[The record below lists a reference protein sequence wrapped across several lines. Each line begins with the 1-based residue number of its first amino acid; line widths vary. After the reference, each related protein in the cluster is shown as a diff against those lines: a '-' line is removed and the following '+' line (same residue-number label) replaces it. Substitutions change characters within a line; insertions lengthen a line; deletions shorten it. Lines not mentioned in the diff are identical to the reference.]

1 MQEIMEGPRARAPLY
16 RNSLPTP
23 IPGEYKIRPI
33 MRRLITAMAAV
44 FLASF
49 PASCGG
55 QDDRSKAAR
64 EALKSVE
71 ELRGFADELDVLHA
85 RSREIEDKMLLEG
98 TKRTAAG
105 APLEKELQEIR
116 ERMGTIQ
123 ERARPLA
130 RELGPDLDRKVK
142 SDPKDAGFLEARS
155 RYRETLGEID
165 EALEDLDAARAIL
178 PRDAAIR
185 ARRPGLLR
193 RLGRYE
199 EARAA
204 CAELLKEDPG
214 HPVALATDALCLYSL
229 NAVPAAVARFGEALA
244 KEGRLEPSL
253 AREARRTLEA
263 AKTKQGEWD
272 EEQKKRAAEAKA
284 DDLPRVRLKTS
295 RGEIVV
301 ELFENE
307 APNAVA
313 SFIDLCEKNFFDGTR
328 FHRVDPD
335 FVVQGGDPLSKDDN
349 PDNDGRGGP
358 GYSFRD
364 ELEPG
369 YRRHFR
375 GVLSLANHGKDTNG
389 SQFFITHRPTEHLDG
404 KHVVFG
410 RVTEGMNVV
419 DAIRR
424 GDALVAAEIVRK
436 RPHAYRPVV
445 E

>member
-1 MQEIMEGPRARAPLY
+1 
-16 RNSLPTP
+16 
-23 IPGEYKIRPI
+23 
-33 MRRLITAMAAV
+33 MRRIVTAIAVVILAA
-44 FLASF
+44 F

-55 QDDRSKAAR
+55 QDDRSKSAR
-64 EALKSVE
+64 EALRAVE
-71 ELRGFADELDVLHA
+71 ELRGLVDELEILHPKA
-85 RSREIEDKMLLEG
+85 TEIEDKMIREG
-98 TKRTAAG
+98 TQRTPAG

-116 ERMGTIQ
+116 ERMSSVQ
-123 ERARPLA
+123 DRARQLA
-130 RELGPDLDRKVK
+130 RDIGPDLDRKVK

-155 RYRETLGEID
+155 RYRETLGDID

-178 PRDAAIR
+178 PKDAAIR

-199 EARAA
+199 ESRAA

-229 NAVPAAVARFGEALA
+229 NAFPAAVARLGEAMA

-253 AREARRTLEA
+253 AREVRRTLDA

-313 SFIDLCEKNFFDGTR
+313 NFIDLCDKKFFDGTL
-328 FHRVDPD
+328 FHRVIPD
-335 FVVQGGDPLSKDDN
+335 FMVQGGDPLSKDDN
-349 PDNDGRGGP
+349 PDNDGHGGP

-364 ELEPG
+364 ELDPG

-419 DAIRR
+419 DAIRK
-424 GDALVAAEIVRK
+424 GDTLTGAEVIRK